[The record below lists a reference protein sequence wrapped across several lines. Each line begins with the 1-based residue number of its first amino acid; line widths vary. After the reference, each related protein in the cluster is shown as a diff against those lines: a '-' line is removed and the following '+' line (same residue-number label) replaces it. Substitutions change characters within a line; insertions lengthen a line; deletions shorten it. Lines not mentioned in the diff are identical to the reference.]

1 MYLLTKKR
9 NWDLT
14 PNHFGDIIITTQY
27 KLDQVGEVVQDFFG
41 TVVNND
47 R

>member
-9 NWDLT
+9 NWHLT
-14 PNHFGDIIITTQY
+14 PNLFGDIIITTQY
-27 KLDQVGEVVQDFFG
+27 NLDQFGVVGQDFFG